1 MKNIAVL
8 GSTGSIGTQTLDV
21 VRANPERLCV
31 KALAAGHN
39 ITQPGEPDP
48 RVSSAD
54 CSCLGRRKSKGAADP
69 YRRPS
74 GKDRFRHGGTS

>member
-31 KALAAGHN
+31 KALATGHN
-39 ITQPGEPDP
+39 ITQLESQIREFHPQIAAVWDEKKAKE
-48 RVSSAD
+48 SAD
-54 CSCLGRRKSKGAADP
+54 L

-74 GKDRFRHGGTS
+74 GEDRFRHGGTS

>member
-39 ITQPGEPDP
+39 ITQPDP

-54 CSCLGRRKSKGAADP
+54 CSCLGRRKSKGAADL

-74 GKDRFRHGGTS
+74 GEDRFRHGGTS

>member
-21 VRANPERLCV
+21 VRANRERLCV
-31 KALAAGHN
+31 KAPAAGH
-39 ITQPGEPDP
+39 ITTAGEPDP

-54 CSCLGRRKSKGAADP
+54 CSCLGRRKAKELRICTG
-69 YRRPS
+69 RPS
-74 GKDRFRHGGTS
+74 GEDRFQHGGIP